1 MPSLFDDDWEKNLK
15 EREDHNKKKEE
26 STSIAMDK
34 FGMADTSS
42 KKNKSDKIN
51 GRANKK
57 NLWGRIVENVIPQSE
72 DEPMEKFRKIFLM
85 AAVVCLI
92 AALIYLGWQIVQ
104 LAQGRETNIKIG
116 QLGGVQVDYTSDYS
130 EPDYIVDPNLGAATG
145 PGTQEPEI
153 IDLTPVVNVK
163 EYPNF
168 DNLKQQNADTRA
180 WIKIQGTAVNNVVVA
195 GSDFNY
201 YLEHDFYGNESI
213 SGTIFSS
220 PYNTWDGTDENT
232 ILFGH
237 NMKSGDFFAYV
248 VHYVPNDYS
257 SEPIAFYKKH
267 PTVMLTTPDG
277 GCEVY
282 KIFAGMLLNT
292 EEQYGEVFHYV
303 DKTHFSG
310 QDDFNQF
317 ILDVMDRSWFFTDV
331 DLTYGD
337 KLLTLSTCN
346 WPLGRNIETR
356 WVVLARKVRPGE
368 SEEVDT
374 TTAYRNYNPKLFDYY
389 YKQISSSWGGRVW
402 DTSKLLSY

>member
-1 MPSLFDDDWEKNLK
+1 MPSLFDDDWEKKLK
-15 EREDHNKKKEE
+15 EREEHNKKKEE
-26 STSIAMDK
+26 TTSIAMDK

-42 KKNKSDKIN
+42 KKDKSDKIN
-51 GRANKK
+51 GRANQK
-57 NLWGRIVENVIPQSE
+57 NIWARIAENVIPQSE
-72 DEPMEKFRKIFLM
+72 DEPKEKFRKIFLM
-85 AAVVCLI
+85 AAIVCLI

-116 QLGGVQVDYTSDYS
+116 ELGGIQVDYSSEYS
-130 EPDYIVDPNLGAATG
+130 VPDHIVNPNIGVVTG
-145 PGTQEPEI
+145 PGTEEPEI
-153 IDLTPVVNVK
+153 IDLTPAVNIK

-168 DNLKQQNADTRA
+168 DNLKQQNPDTRA
-180 WIKIQGTAVNNVVVA
+180 WVKIQGTLVNNVVVA
-195 GSDFNY
+195 GPDYDY
-201 YLEHDFYGNESI
+201 YVDHDFYGNESI
-213 SGTIFSS
+213 SGTIFAS
-220 PYNTWDGTDENT
+220 PSNTWDGTDDNT
-232 ILFGH
+232 VLFGH
-237 NMKSGDFFAYV
+237 NMQTGDFFAYV

-267 PTVMLTTPDG
+267 PTVMMTTPDG

-282 KIFAGMLLNT
+282 KIFAGMLVNT
-292 EEQYGEVFHYV
+292 QEEYGDVFRYI

-346 WPLGRNIETR
+346 WPLGRDIATR

-374 TTAYRNYNPKLFDYY
+374 SVAYRNYNPKLFDYY
-389 YKQISSSWGGRVW
+389 YRRIESSWGGRVW

>member
-15 EREDHNKKKEE
+15 EREEHNKKKKE
-26 STSIAMDK
+26 STNIAMDK
-34 FGMADTSS
+34 FGISNTSAN
-42 KKNKSDKIN
+42 KNKTDKIN
-51 GRANKK
+51 GRANQK
-57 NLWGRIVENVIPQSE
+57 NFWGKIADNVIPRSE
-72 DEPMEKFRKIFLM
+72 DEPREKFRKIFLM
-85 AAVVCLI
+85 AAIVCLI

-104 LAQGRETNIKIG
+104 LAQGRETNKRIAD
-116 QLGGVQVDYTSDYS
+116 LGGVQIDNSGYS
-130 EPDYIVDPNLGAATG
+130 EPDYITNPNIGVVTG
-145 PGTQEPEI
+145 PGTDEPEF

-168 DNLKQQNADTRA
+168 NKLKQQNADTRA
-180 WIKIQGTAVNNVVVA
+180 WVKIQGTAVNNVVVA
-195 GSDFNY
+195 GHDFNY
-201 YLEHDFYGNESI
+201 YLNHDFYGNESI

-220 PYNTWDGTDENT
+220 PYNKWDGTDENT
-232 ILFGH
+232 VLFGH
-237 NMKSGDFFAYV
+237 NMKTGDFFAYV
-248 VHYVPNDYS
+248 VHYVPNDRS
-257 SEPIAFYKKH
+257 TEPIAFYKKH

-277 GCEVY
+277 ECAVY

-292 EEQYGEVFHYV
+292 EDQYGEVFDYV

-310 QDDFNQF
+310 PDDFNQF

-356 WVVLARKVRPGE
+356 WVVMARKVRPGE

-374 TTAYRNYNPKLFDYY
+374 SVAYRNYNPKLFDYY
-389 YKQISSSWGGRVW
+389 YKQIRSSWGGRVW

>member
-15 EREDHNKKKEE
+15 EREEHNKKKKE
-26 STSIAMDK
+26 STNIAMDK
-34 FGMADTSS
+34 FGVESTST
-42 KKNKSDKIN
+42 KKNKTDKIN
-51 GRANKK
+51 GRANQK
-57 NLWGRIVENVIPQSE
+57 NIWGKIAENVIPRSE
-72 DEPMEKFRKIFLM
+72 DEPREKFRKIFLM
-85 AAVVCLI
+85 AAIVCLI
-92 AALIYLGWQIVQ
+92 AALVYLGWQIVQ
-104 LAQGRETNIKIG
+104 LAQGRETNKKIAD
-116 QLGGVQVDYTSDYS
+116 LGGVQIDTSGYS
-130 EPDYIVDPNLGAATG
+130 EPDYITNPNISAVTG
-145 PGTQEPEI
+145 PGTEEPEI

-168 DNLKQQNADTRA
+168 DKLKQQNADTRA

-195 GSDFNY
+195 GPDLEY
-201 YLEHDFYGNESI
+201 YINHDFYGNESI

-232 ILFGH
+232 VLFGH
-237 NMKSGDFFAYV
+237 NMKTGDFFAYV

-267 PTVMLTTPDG
+267 PTIMLTTPDG
-277 GCEVY
+277 ECAVY

-292 EEQYGEVFHYV
+292 EEQYGEVFRYV
-303 DKTHFSG
+303 DKTRFSS

-346 WPLGRNIETR
+346 WPLGRDIETR
-356 WVVLARKVRPGE
+356 WVVVARKVRPGE

-374 TTAYRNYNPKLFDYY
+374 SVAYRNYNPKLFDYY
-389 YKQISSSWGGRVW
+389 YRQLESSWGGRVW

>member
-15 EREDHNKKKEE
+15 EREEHNKKKKE
-26 STSIAMDK
+26 STNIAMDK
-34 FGMADTSS
+34 FGMADTPA

-57 NLWGRIVENVIPQSE
+57 NLWVRIAENVIPQSE
-72 DEPMEKFRKIFLM
+72 DEPREKFRKIFLM
-85 AAVVCLI
+85 VAVVCLI

-104 LAQGRETNIKIG
+104 LAQGRETNKKIG
-116 QLGGVQVDYTSDYS
+116 DLGGIQVDYSSYS
-130 EPDYIVDPNLGAATG
+130 EPDYITNPNIGIVTG
-145 PGTQEPEI
+145 PGTEEPEI

-195 GSDFNY
+195 GHDFDY
-201 YLEHDFYGNESI
+201 YLDHDFYGNESI

-232 ILFGH
+232 VLFGH
-237 NMKSGDFFAYV
+237 NMKTGDFFAYV

-277 GCEVY
+277 ECAVY

-292 EEQYGEVFHYV
+292 EEQYGDVFRYI
-303 DKTHFSG
+303 DKTHFSN

-317 ILDVMDRSWFFTDV
+317 ILDIMDRSWFFTDV

-346 WPLGRNIETR
+346 WPLGRDIETR
-356 WVVLARKVRPGE
+356 WVVVARKVRPGE

-374 TTAYRNYNPKLFDYY
+374 SVAYRNYNPKLFDYY
-389 YKQISSSWGGRVW
+389 YRQLESSWGGRVW